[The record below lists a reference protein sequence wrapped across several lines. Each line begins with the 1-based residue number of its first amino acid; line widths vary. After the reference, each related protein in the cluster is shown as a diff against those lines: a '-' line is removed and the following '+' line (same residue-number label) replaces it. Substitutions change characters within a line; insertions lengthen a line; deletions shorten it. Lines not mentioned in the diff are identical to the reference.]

1 MPLKLCCI
9 LEKPCPSPN
18 PSQPPCSKQHR
29 ITTVFTP
36 FLGIPLLRRTCE
48 PKSVIQWGCYG
59 GWSIL
64 YMYIWSWK
72 MSVTVT
78 VFQIA
83 LLFCVF
89 FSPKKHSFFCSMG
102 LITCFLQGICYCC
115 DRKLLSWTLGG
126 VLTLCICG
134 LWRHRPP
141 KEQVGWTMEL
151 RSQSQLLTTCIGWQW
166 WPLLLQTFLAS
177 TEIGSF
183 IFPCVSSTFYCQCIY
198 PYLNLEIEVELV
210 RLGGSLLYLHS
221 SNKRNDWG
229 SRFSWLGLVWIV
241 KFIAWYN

>member
-9 LEKPCPSPN
+9 FEKPCPSPN
-18 PSQPPCSKQHR
+18 PSQPPCSKQYR

-64 YMYIWSWK
+64 YMYIWSSWK

-89 FSPKKHSFFCSMG
+89 FSHKKHSFFCSMG

-115 DRKLLSWTLGG
+115 DRKLLSCTLGG

-134 LWRHRPP
+134 LWHHRPP

-166 WPLLLQTFLAS
+166 WPLLPQTFLAS

-210 RLGGSLLYLHS
+210 RLGESLLYLHS
-221 SNKRNDWG
+221 SNKRNDRG
-229 SRFSWLGLVWIV
+229 SRFSWLG
-241 KFIAWYN
+241 NE

>member
-1 MPLKLCCI
+1 MWAKVSNSVRMLWWLVDTLHVHLKF
-9 LEKPCPSPN
+9 LENECDCNCFSN
-18 PSQPPCSKQHR
+18 SSS
-29 ITTVFTP
+29 
-36 FLGIPLLRRTCE
+36 L
-48 PKSVIQWGCYG
+48 
-59 GWSIL
+59 
-64 YMYIWSWK
+64 
-72 MSVTVT
+72 
-78 VFQIA
+78 
-83 LLFCVF
+83 CVF
-89 FSPKKHSFFCSMG
+89 SSAKKHSFFCSMG

-115 DRKLLSWTLGG
+115 DRKLLSCTLGG

-134 LWRHRPP
+134 LLHRRPP
-141 KEQVGWTMEL
+141 KERVGWTMEL

-221 SNKRNDWG
+221 SNKRNGWG
-229 SRFSWLGLVWIV
+229 SRFLWLGLVMNSQIYCL
-241 KFIAWYN
+241 IQLRECADC